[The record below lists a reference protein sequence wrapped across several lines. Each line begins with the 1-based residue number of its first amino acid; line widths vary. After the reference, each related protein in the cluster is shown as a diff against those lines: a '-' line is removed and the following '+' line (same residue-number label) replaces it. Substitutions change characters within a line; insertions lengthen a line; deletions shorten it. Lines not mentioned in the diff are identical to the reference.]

1 MIPQVAEQ
9 MRRYPGL
16 LAALAFV
23 SGVASYILVERKTAL
38 AQLIAILLLVSWLW
52 LWLDN
57 WLQERLQQRFG
68 VSISPTLVR
77 FTLQFVHQE
86 SLFFAL
92 PFFLAVTSWTHG
104 QAVFTLLIIGCALV
118 SVIDPL
124 YYKKLAPQRTLF
136 VVFHAFTLFIVL
148 LIILPVLLQ
157 LSTTQS
163 LQVALAA
170 AVLLSLPALGP
181 LLPNGRWWR
190 APVLLLLLSVLSAGV
205 WLLRSYIP
213 PAALRLTSI
222 TLSHQVDAEQRK
234 PGQNITQLDEHSLH
248 KQGLFSFTAVKA
260 PRGLHEAIYHIW
272 LQNGIEVDRIKLA
285 INGGREQGYRAWSH
299 KQNFPANALGKWQVK
314 VVTES
319 GQLIGLT
326 RFTVTPANAELASK
340 VQPQPEA
347 QTDL

>member
-1 MIPQVAEQ
+1 MQ
-9 MRRYPGL
+9 RYPGL
-16 LAALAFV
+16 LAVLAFV
-23 SGVASYILVERKTAL
+23 SGAASYILVERKTAL
-38 AQLIAILLLVSWLW
+38 AQLIAIFLLLSWIW
-52 LWLDN
+52 LWLDI

-68 VSISPTLVR
+68 ITLSPTLVR

-104 QAVFTLLIIGCALV
+104 QAIFTLLIIGCALI

-124 YYKKLAPQRTLF
+124 YYKRLAPRRTLF
-136 VVFHAFTLFIVL
+136 VIFHAFTLFIVL

-157 LSTTQS
+157 LNTSQS

-181 LLPNGRWWR
+181 ALPSGRWWR
-190 APVLLLLLSVLSAGV
+190 IPLLLVLLTALGAGV

-213 PAALRLTSI
+213 PAALRLSVI
-222 TLSHQVDAEQRK
+222 TLSHHVDAQQRK
-234 PGQNITQLDEHSLH
+234 PGNGISVLDEHSLH
-248 KQGLFSFTAVKA
+248 QQGLFSFTAVKA
-260 PRGLHEAIYHIW
+260 PRGLHEPIYHVW
-272 LQNGIEVDRIKLA
+272 LHNGKEVDRIKLD
-285 INGGREQGYRAWSH
+285 ITGGRASGYRAWSR
-299 KQNFPANALGKWQVK
+299 KQNFPSHAVGKWQVK

-326 RFTVTPANAELASK
+326 RFTVTPAKAEPA
-340 VQPQPEA
+340 PEA
-347 QTDL
+347 QPQAQPQVDL